1 MKNRKM
7 SQKITIS
14 FAVVIAC
21 FLITVVAMFFGM
33 SNISGNYVNF
43 YENGHTALAKTYE
56 GRIYLQTALKNVA
69 FSTAAET
76 ASESAEYIKVAQE
89 YVDKMM
95 ECADWMTQN
104 YKGDQS
110 LLKEFLTV
118 MEEAKP
124 MRQEIADL
132 TTQETSAADAR
143 AREILLSEYNPKIE
157 EGITKL
163 QAFASQILTESNNAY
178 NRSMSTK
185 TALYIAAVAII
196 LFALCI
202 TGVMAAPERRWGRRR
217 KCRRWRKYRSRKR
230 DLWEI
235 KGGGF
240 RRLWPVAERRE
251 WFIFLRGSSQG
262 YHRRLHC
269 GPVAEPG
276 ALKCGYGGR
285 NDCDDVFPACAAECG
300 PGA

>member
-7 SQKITIS
+7 RQKITIS

-202 TGVMAAPERRWGRRR
+202 TGVMAAKLLRAIVDPIRQLEKAMSDMERGSLDGEGIWRICRKKPAGKGFKNAAVQAFQFLHERR
-217 KCRRWRKYRSRKR
+217 S
-230 DLWEI
+230 
-235 KGGGF
+235 KGS
-240 RRLWPVAERRE
+240 P
-251 WFIFLRGSSQG
+251 
-262 YHRRLHC
+262 
-269 GPVAEPG
+269 
-276 ALKCGYGGR
+276 
-285 NDCDDVFPACAAECG
+285 FPASE
-300 PGA
+300 